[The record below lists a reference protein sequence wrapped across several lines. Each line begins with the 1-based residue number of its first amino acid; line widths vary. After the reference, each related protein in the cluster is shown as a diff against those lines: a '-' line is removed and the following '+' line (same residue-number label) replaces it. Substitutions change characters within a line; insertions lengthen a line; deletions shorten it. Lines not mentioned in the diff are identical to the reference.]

1 VARKTAPQQQVRVN
15 RAQLKALAARQ
26 AMTAAPAPTT
36 SETAAPTAPAGLES
50 IDFSQLAPRAARRT
64 VLTREQEYAYIRA
77 DLIRLIAIFAV
88 LLVVLIVAYIFLRGS
103 F

>member
-1 VARKTAPQQQVRVN
+1 MARKTAPQQVRVN

-26 AMTAAPAPTT
+26 ATTAAPAPGTGESAT
-36 SETAAPTAPAGLES
+36 PAVPAGLEG
-50 IDFSQLAPRAARRT
+50 IDFSQLAPRAARRP

-88 LLVVLIVAYIFLRGS
+88 LLVVLIIAYIFLRGS

>member
-1 VARKTAPQQQVRVN
+1 MARKTAPQQVRVN

-26 AMTAAPAPTT
+26 AATAAPATG
-36 SETAAPTAPAGLES
+36 ENAAPAPPAGLEG
-50 IDFSQLAPRAARRT
+50 IDFSQLAPRAARRP
-64 VLTREQEYAYIRA
+64 VLTREQEYAFIRA

-88 LLVVLIVAYIFLRGS
+88 LLVVLIIAYIFLRGS

>member
-1 VARKTAPQQQVRVN
+1 MARKTAPQQQVRVN

-26 AMTAAPAPTT
+26 AITAAPTT
-36 SETAAPTAPAGLES
+36 SETAAPTAPAGLEG
-50 IDFSQLAPRAARRT
+50 IDFSQLAPRTARRT

>member
-26 AMTAAPAPTT
+26 AITAAPTT
-36 SETAAPTAPAGLES
+36 SETAAPTAPAGLEG
-50 IDFSQLAPRAARRT
+50 IDFSQLAPRTARRT
-64 VLTREQEYAYIRA
+64 VLPREQEYAYIRA